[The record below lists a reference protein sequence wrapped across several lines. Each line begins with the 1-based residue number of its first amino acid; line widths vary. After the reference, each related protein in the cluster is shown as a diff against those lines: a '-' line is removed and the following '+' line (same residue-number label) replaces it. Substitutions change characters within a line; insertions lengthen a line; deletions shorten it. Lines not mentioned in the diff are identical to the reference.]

1 MKKLCSIITLI
12 FFFSQV
18 IFAQDN
24 NQQEEINPKTGFPE
38 IKQKPFIVF
47 NEGVSGAM
55 ITRLEKKDDRSNLV
69 RENYLIGAFFEI
81 QTENMKPIN
90 SMIKLSAYYPMYNTF
105 NGMMQNSK
113 QIILYAFD
121 LFAGPMIQADMWNY
135 VFLKFAG
142 GLHYMYQL
150 TDEYHMNYLGLGA
163 LAGVELPISKH
174 WTILLNGTA
183 TLDYPN
189 LGTNKNIQPFD
200 ISWQYHVDFG
210 IRYSKKK
217 VNKYSYIRSK
227 TTKNE
232 ILKKESKE
240 ISK

>member
-1 MKKLCSIITLI
+1 MKKLFSIITLI
-12 FFFSQV
+12 FIFSQI
-18 IFAQDN
+18 IFAQNN
-24 NQQEEINPKTGFPE
+24 NQQEKINPKTGFPE

-47 NEGVSGAM
+47 NEGLSGAM
-55 ITRLEKKDDRSNLV
+55 INRLEKQDDRSNLV
-69 RENYLIGAFFEI
+69 RENYLIGAFLEV

-90 SMIKLSAYYPMYNTF
+90 SMIRLSAYYPIYTTF

-200 ISWQYHVDFG
+200 ISCQYHVNFG

-217 VNKYSYIRSK
+217 QNKYSYIRSK
-227 TTKNE
+227 
-232 ILKKESKE
+232 
-240 ISK
+240 